1 MQHASIQLRANKTAQ
16 FFIQNEYHQV
26 ELNGQRLL
34 LSSIG
39 SEERI
44 PFTVWNGKVALRRG
58 LFWGSLQFFAH
69 EVDGKQQSWLVQ
81 GLPWDMCRKFARTAI
96 SAYQHWHDTQCEQ
109 LITNLPEWEAAL
121 THLEQLPAF
130 LSHSKVNKWVDLV
143 TTQLDTMTMTLE
155 EAAQRMPKRVSRL
168 LPWLTDTEN
177 MQSERNQKW
186 LDTERANWEV
196 LFAQCESSPLNLS
209 QQYAVLMNDDHNLI
223 LAGAG
228 SGKTSVLT
236 ARVAY
241 LLQSHQ
247 AQAEEMLL
255 LAFGREAAQ
264 EMKQR
269 LDSKIGMSAEQVQVN
284 TFHQL
289 GLKILNHVENEPVVI
304 SPLALDNN
312 QRQAWC
318 IDWLKKHWM
327 TPTNFKRWQKHLS
340 KWPIAYLTGDDELGS
355 HASNPKLINWL
366 ENQLDQL
373 NASGLT
379 KKQIQQ
385 ELIDHA
391 DYTRLNSELNLCWP
405 CVTAWQKML
414 KEQNH
419 IDFPTMI
426 SRATQYVAKGRF
438 VPTWKFIMIDEYQDI
453 SPDRLELV
461 EALYKQ
467 TQCAQTKES
476 HQASI
481 FAVGD
486 DWQSIYQFAGADVD
500 LTTGFKDR
508 FESSTVH
515 HLDTTYRFNNQL
527 GEVANRFVQQNPAQ
541 LSKTLN
547 SFKQQKQKSVYTIP
561 SKDVEKT
568 LDNLHT
574 QAKNKVQKSV
584 LLLGRNHYHKPE
596 LLEDWK
602 KIYTGLNLTFM
613 TCHGSKGKEADFVII
628 LAVDEGQ
635 FPTKKKQLHIDG
647 ALTESSDTFP
657 YAEERRLFYVA
668 MTRAKEKVWIA
679 HNGDGSGFV
688 QELHGEN
695 YPIIRKK

>member
-1 MQHASIQLRANKTAQ
+1 MQLSANKTAQ

-26 ELNGQRLL
+26 ELDGSRLL
-34 LSSIG
+34 LSSVG

-44 PFTVWNGKVALRRG
+44 PFTIWSGKIAIKRG
-58 LFWGSLQFFAH
+58 LFWGSLQFFANQQ
-69 EVDGKQQSWLVQ
+69 DGKQRSWLVQ
-81 GLPWDMCRKFARTAI
+81 GLPWDQCRQFARTSVA
-96 SAYQHWHDTQCEQ
+96 AYQKWHDTQCEQ
-109 LITNLPEWEAAL
+109 LAEHVPKWEAELAR
-121 THLEQLPAF
+121 LEQLPAF
-130 LSHSKVNKWVDLV
+130 LPHSKVNTWVDMVNAGLES
-143 TTQLDTMTMTLE
+143 MTMTLE
-155 EAAQRMPKRVSRL
+155 EAAQRMPNRIARMQ
-168 LPWLTDTEN
+168 PWLSETEIK
-177 MQSERNQKW
+177 QADRNQQW
-186 LDTERANWEV
+186 LETERKNWEV

-247 AQAEEMLL
+247 AQAEELLL
-255 LAFGREAAQ
+255 LAFGREAAE

-269 LDSKIGMSAEQVQVN
+269 LDSKIGLSAEKVQVS

-289 GLKILNHVENEPVVI
+289 GLKILNQVETERVVI
-304 SPLALDNN
+304 SPLALDDN

-355 HASNPKLINWL
+355 HVSNLKLIGWL
-366 ENQLDQL
+366 EKQLEQL

-379 KKQIQQ
+379 KKEVQQ
-385 ELIDHA
+385 QLIDHR
-391 DYTRLNSELNLCWP
+391 DYTRLNSELSLCWP
-405 CVTAWQKML
+405 CVTAWQKAL
-414 KEQNH
+414 KEENH
-419 IDFPTMI
+419 IDFSTMI
-426 SRATQYVAKGRF
+426 SRATQYVEKGKF
-438 VPTWKFIMIDEYQDI
+438 ISPWKFIMIDEYQDI
-453 SPDRLELV
+453 SPDRLALV
-461 EALYKQ
+461 EALCNQSK
-467 TQCAQTKES
+467 AQ

-508 FESSTVH
+508 FESSTIH

-527 GEVANRFVQQNPAQ
+527 GAVANRFVQENPIQ
-541 LSKTLN
+541 LPKELN
-547 SFKQQKQKSVYTIP
+547 SFKQQKQKSVYSAP
-561 SKDVEKT
+561 SKEVEKI
-568 LDNLHT
+568 LDQLNRQSKGKT
-574 QAKNKVQKSV
+574 NKSV

-602 KIYTGLNLTFM
+602 KIFTSIDINFM
-613 TCHGSKGKEADFVII
+613 TCHASKGKEADFVII
-628 LAVDEGQ
+628 LCVDEGQ
-635 FPTKKKQLHIDG
+635 FPAKKKQLHIDG
-647 ALTESSDTFP
+647 ALTESSDVFP

-668 MTRAKEKVWIA
+668 MTRAKEKVWIT
-679 HNGDGSGFV
+679 HSGDGSGFV
-688 QELHGEN
+688 QELHGSD
-695 YPIIRKK
+695 YPVVRKK

>member
-1 MQHASIQLRANKTAQ
+1 MQLSANKTAQ

-26 ELNGQRLL
+26 ELDGPRLL
-34 LSSIG
+34 LSSVG

-44 PFTVWNGKVALRRG
+44 PFTIWSGKIAIKRG
-58 LFWGSLQFFAH
+58 LFWGSLQFFANQQ
-69 EVDGKQQSWLVQ
+69 DGKQRSWLVQ
-81 GLPWDMCRKFARTAI
+81 GLPWEQCRQFARTSVA
-96 SAYQHWHDTQCEQ
+96 AYQKWHDTQCEQ
-109 LITNLPEWEAAL
+109 LAEHVPQWEAEL
-121 THLEQLPAF
+121 TRLEQLPAF
-130 LSHSKVNKWVDLV
+130 LAHSKVKTWVDMVNSSLEN
-143 TTQLDTMTMTLE
+143 MTMTLE
-155 EAAQRMPKRVSRL
+155 EAAQRMPNRIARMQ
-168 LPWLTDTEN
+168 PWLSETEIK
-177 MQSERNQKW
+177 QAERNQQW
-186 LDTERANWEV
+186 LETERQNWEV

-247 AQAEEMLL
+247 AQAEELLL
-255 LAFGREAAQ
+255 LAFGREAAE

-269 LDSKIGMSAEQVQVN
+269 LNSKIGLSAEKVQVS

-289 GLKILNHVENEPVVI
+289 GLKILNQVEPERVVI
-304 SPLALDNN
+304 SPLALDDN

-355 HASNPKLINWL
+355 HVSNLKLIGWL
-366 ENQLDQL
+366 EKQLEQL
-373 NASGLT
+373 NTSGLS
-379 KKQIQQ
+379 KKEVQQ
-385 ELIDHA
+385 QLIDHR
-391 DYTRLNSELNLCWP
+391 DYTRLNSELSLCWP
-405 CVTAWQKML
+405 CVTAWQKEL

-419 IDFPTMI
+419 IDFSIMI
-426 SRATQYVAKGRF
+426 SRATQYVEKGKF
-438 VPTWKFIMIDEYQDI
+438 ISPWKFIMIDEYQDI
-453 SPDRLELV
+453 SPDRLALV
-461 EALYKQ
+461 EALCNQSK
-467 TQCAQTKES
+467 AQ

-508 FESSTVH
+508 FESSTIH

-527 GEVANRFVQQNPAQ
+527 GAVANRFVQENPIQ
-541 LSKTLN
+541 LPKELN
-547 SFKQQKQKSVYTIP
+547 SFKQQKQKAVYSAP
-561 SKDVEKT
+561 SKEVEKI
-568 LDNLHT
+568 LDQLNR
-574 QAKNKVQKSV
+574 QSKGKANKSV

-602 KIYTGLNLTFM
+602 KIFTSIEIKFM

-628 LAVDEGQ
+628 LCVDEGQ

-647 ALTESSDTFP
+647 ALTESSDAFP

-668 MTRAKEKVWIA
+668 MTRAKEKVWIT
-679 HNGDGSGFV
+679 HSGDGSGFV
-688 QELHGEN
+688 QELHGSD
-695 YPIIRKK
+695 YPVVRKK

>member
-1 MQHASIQLRANKTAQ
+1 MQLSANKTAQ

-26 ELNGQRLL
+26 ELDGPRLL
-34 LSSIG
+34 LSSVG

-44 PFTVWNGKVALRRG
+44 PFTIWSGKIAIKRG
-58 LFWGSLQFFAH
+58 LFWGSLQFFANQQ
-69 EVDGKQQSWLVQ
+69 DGKQRSWLVQ
-81 GLPWDMCRKFARTAI
+81 GLPWEQCRQFARA
-96 SAYQHWHDTQCEQ
+96 SVAAYQKWHDRQCEQ
-109 LITNLPEWEAAL
+109 LAEHVPQWEAEL
-121 THLEQLPAF
+121 TRLEQLPAF
-130 LSHSKVNKWVDLV
+130 LPHSKVKTWVDMVNAGLEN
-143 TTQLDTMTMTLE
+143 MTMTLE
-155 EAAQRMPKRVSRL
+155 EAAQRMPNRIARMQ
-168 LPWLTDTEN
+168 PWLSETEI
-177 MQSERNQKW
+177 QQAERNQQW
-186 LDTERANWEV
+186 LETERQNWEV

-247 AQAEEMLL
+247 AQAEELLL
-255 LAFGREAAQ
+255 LAFGREAAE

-269 LDSKIGMSAEQVQVN
+269 LNSKIGISAEKVQVS

-289 GLKILNHVENEPVVI
+289 GLKILNQVEPERVVI
-304 SPLALDNN
+304 SPLALDDN

-355 HASNPKLINWL
+355 HVSNLKLIGWL
-366 ENQLDQL
+366 EKQLEQL

-379 KKQIQQ
+379 KKEVQQ
-385 ELIDHA
+385 QLIDHR
-391 DYTRLNSELNLCWP
+391 DYTRLNSELSLCWP
-405 CVTAWQKML
+405 CVTAWQKEL

-419 IDFPTMI
+419 IDFSIMI
-426 SRATQYVAKGRF
+426 SRATQYVEKGKF
-438 VPTWKFIMIDEYQDI
+438 ISPWKFIMIDEYQDI
-453 SPDRLELV
+453 SPDRLALV
-461 EALYKQ
+461 EALCNQSK
-467 TQCAQTKES
+467 AQ

-508 FESSTVH
+508 FESSTIH

-527 GEVANRFVQQNPAQ
+527 GSVANRFVQENPIQ
-541 LSKTLN
+541 LPKELN
-547 SFKQQKQKSVYTIP
+547 SFKQQKQKSVYSAS
-561 SKDVEKT
+561 SKEVEKI
-568 LDNLHT
+568 LDQINR
-574 QAKNKVQKSV
+574 QAKGKANKSV
-584 LLLGRNHYHKPE
+584 MLLGRNHYHKPE

-602 KIYTGLNLTFM
+602 KIYTSIDISFM
-613 TCHGSKGKEADFVII
+613 TCHASKGKEADFVII
-628 LAVDEGQ
+628 LCVDEGQ
-635 FPTKKKQLHIDG
+635 FPAKKKQLHIDG
-647 ALTESSDTFP
+647 ALTESSDVFP

-668 MTRAKEKVWIA
+668 MTRAKEKVRIT
-679 HNGDGSGFV
+679 HSGDGSGFV
-688 QELHGEN
+688 QELHGSD
-695 YPIIRKK
+695 YPVVRKK

>member
-1 MQHASIQLRANKTAQ
+1 MQLCADKTAQ

-26 ELNGQRLL
+26 ELDEQKLL

-44 PFTVWNGKVALRRG
+44 PFTVWNGKVSLTRG
-58 LFWGSLQFFAH
+58 VFWGSIQFFAH
-69 EVDGKQQSWLVQ
+69 THEGVERSWLVQ
-81 GLPWDMCRKFARTAI
+81 GLPWEQCRKFARIAI
-96 SAYQHWHDTQCEQ
+96 AAYQDWHNAQCEQ
-109 LITNLPEWEAAL
+109 LALQLPKWERGL
-121 THLEQLPAF
+121 HKLENLPAF
-130 LSHSKVNKWVDLV
+130 LPNSKLVEWIDQVNQDL
-143 TTQLDTMTMTLE
+143 DNMSMTLD
-155 EAAQRMPKRVSRL
+155 EAAQRLSHRVEKL
-168 LPWLTDTEN
+168 EPWLKNSAATL
-177 MQSERNQKW
+177 QLRNQTW
-186 LDTERANWEV
+186 LDRERVNWEV
-196 LFAQCESSPLNLS
+196 LFSQCESSPLNVS
-209 QQYAVLMNDDHNLI
+209 QQYAVLINDDHNLI

-247 AQAEEMLL
+247 AQASELLL

-269 LDSKIGMSAEQVQVN
+269 LDDKVGMSAEQVQVN

-289 GLKILNHVENEPVVI
+289 GLHILKHVETEPVVI
-304 SPLALDNN
+304 SPIALDNN
-312 QRQAWC
+312 QKQAWC

-373 NASGLT
+373 TASGLT
-379 KKQIQQ
+379 KKEVQQ
-385 ELIDHA
+385 QLVDHA
-391 DYTRLNSELNLCWP
+391 DYTRLNSELSLAWP

-414 KEQNH
+414 KENKH
-419 IDFPTMI
+419 IDFSTMI
-426 SRATQYVAKGRF
+426 SRATQYVENGKFA
-438 VPTWKFIMIDEYQDI
+438 PPWKFIMIDEYQDI
-453 SPDRLELV
+453 SPDRLALV
-461 EALYKQ
+461 ESI
-467 TQCAQTKES
+467 CAQVNTE
-476 HQASI
+476 QRTSI

-508 FESSTVH
+508 FNSSTIH

-527 GEVANRFVQQNPAQ
+527 GEVANRFVQENPRQ
-541 LSKTLN
+541 LPKELN
-547 SFKQQKQKSVYTIP
+547 SFKQQKQKSVYTAP
-561 SKDVEKT
+561 SKDTEKI
-568 LDNLHT
+568 LGQINN
-574 QAKNKVQKSV
+574 QAKQKKSV

-596 LLEDWK
+596 LLEDWQ
-602 KIYTGLNLTFM
+602 KIYTSIDISFM
-613 TCHGSKGKEADFVII
+613 TCHASKGKEADFVII

-635 FPTKKKQLHIDG
+635 FPAKKKQLHVDG
-647 ALTESSDTFP
+647 ALTQSSDLFP

-668 MTRAKEKVWIA
+668 MTRAKEKVWIT
-679 HNGDGSGFV
+679 HSGDGSGFV
-688 QELHGEN
+688 QELHENN
-695 YPIIRKK
+695 YPVIKKK